1 VTHIYSVEPEASLL
15 IGDPNKGHVSNYYFG
30 EITTEKEVAAI
41 QKAAESSKVDIL
53 NTRVE
58 KLSDGNFILH
68 VASIEELPEVNLE
81 MQVEGSASPV
91 PLKIKYTDFK
101 EPLQRC
107 VESLIKAKPHA
118 ANPNQ
123 RSALEQYIRS

>member
-1 VTHIYSVEPEASLL
+1 VTHIYGVEPEASLL

-30 EITTEKEVAAI
+30 EITTENEVAAI
-41 QKAAESSKVDIL
+41 QKAAESQKVDVL

-58 KLSDGNFILH
+58 KLGDGNFILH
-68 VASIEELPEVNLE
+68 VASIEELQEVNVEL
-81 MQVEGSASPV
+81 QVEGSASPRT
-91 PLKIKYTDFK
+91 LKIKYADFK

-107 VESLIKAKPHA
+107 VEALIKAKPHT
-118 ANPNQ
+118 ANAHQ